1 MTASFPIDAAPALIR
16 GRRGDERPTEAAAAR
31 VTAAAGAKA
40 AVVTT
45 AAAVAMLPVLVPR
58 GPGNAAPADLF
69 IAVAI
74 GACLLWAGKSHR
86 PWGFPYAVA
95 MWIFMAGGAIGA
107 LVGPVPLS
115 GGLALVQDLEM
126 LLWCWAV
133 ANIAS
138 TPERLRTLVSTWAYS
153 SIVWAALLI
162 VGLLTRTHLLT
173 GQTGS
178 EGSRTALTLY
188 DPNYSASYWFISLM
202 VIWASG
208 VPHRRWLRVVG
219 YCLLLPALISTG
231 SNSGMVALIVGTVV
245 AATFAA
251 LRRRGP
257 MAAVAA
263 AAFLAI
269 GGWLVASEVSI
280 THIQRWAHGSRYA
293 VIRDG
298 LGRGGASITERS
310 TLLRE
315 SIVLYRD
322 GSPLGEGPVSTKTR
336 LVRMQAPYVKEAHD
350 DYFAALIE
358 GGLIGAF
365 GVVLL
370 LSSVAIRTACLAGGR
385 LTGGYHRV
393 LACPHALAGAVAGT
407 LAAETVYELL
417 HVRHVW
423 ALFGFVAAV
432 YMWGRR

>member
-1 MTASFPIDAAPALIR
+1 MTASFPIDAAPALAR
-16 GRRGDERPTEAAAAR
+16 GRRADERSPEARAAR

-58 GPGNAAPADLF
+58 GPGNVAPADLF
-69 IAVAI
+69 IAVAL

-153 SIVWAALLI
+153 SVVWAALLI
-162 VGLLTRTHLLT
+162 VGLLTRTHFLT

-188 DPNYSASYWFISLM
+188 DPNYSASYWFISIM

-208 VPHRRWLRVVG
+208 VPHRRSALWHPADGSFQSAGVVRRRRQ
-219 YCLLLPALISTG
+219 AAVRTG
-231 SNSGMVALIVGTVV
+231 APPPT
-245 AATFAA
+245 
-251 LRRRGP
+251 LRRG
-257 MAAVAA
+257 
-263 AAFLAI
+263 
-269 GGWLVASEVSI
+269 
-280 THIQRWAHGSRYA
+280 
-293 VIRDG
+293 
-298 LGRGGASITERS
+298 
-310 TLLRE
+310 
-315 SIVLYRD
+315 
-322 GSPLGEGPVSTKTR
+322 
-336 LVRMQAPYVKEAHD
+336 
-350 DYFAALIE
+350 
-358 GGLIGAF
+358 
-365 GVVLL
+365 
-370 LSSVAIRTACLAGGR
+370 
-385 LTGGYHRV
+385 
-393 LACPHALAGAVAGT
+393 
-407 LAAETVYELL
+407 
-417 HVRHVW
+417 
-423 ALFGFVAAV
+423 
-432 YMWGRR
+432 